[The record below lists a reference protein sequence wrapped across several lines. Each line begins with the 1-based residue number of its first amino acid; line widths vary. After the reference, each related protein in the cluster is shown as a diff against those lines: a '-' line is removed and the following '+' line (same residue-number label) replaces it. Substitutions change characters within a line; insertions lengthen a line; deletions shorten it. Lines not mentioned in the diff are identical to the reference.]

1 MDASWPDFAFRNAVR
16 LSLAFANCRES
27 PSGSAGGAKLPSPE
41 TILLKDL
48 LQCDYMSVHPS
59 SYVCKPEFSA

>member
-16 LSLAFANCRES
+16 LSLAFANGRRS

-48 LQCDYMSVHPS
+48 LQCDYMSVHPG
-59 SYVCKPEFSA
+59 